1 MVKSSKHCTK
11 WKWASEEY
19 IQNDTFYTNVA
30 NGT

>member
-1 MVKSSKHCTK
+1 MVKSSNCYTK

-19 IQNDTFYTNVA
+19 IWNDTVYTNVA